1 MRVRLFLILHALL
14 LAAAPLHA
22 AQAVRALAFSPDG
35 KYLAATSAEPNEIG
49 HATVW
54 EMPSGKLVFSHK
66 EPKGIPSVAFAPDG
80 KHLVIGT
87 FTENALVVD
96 TTTWT
101 IARRLAGHGNAARGV
116 AFSHDGKTLAI
127 SSYDGFVKLWETAAW
142 TNTRTLANLHTN
154 WIYTVAIT
162 KDGTTLATGSADDTA
177 KLWDLGTGKNLHT
190 FHHDGLVRRL
200 LFTPDDWHLIYGSW
214 DGSVVIRDRRTGAS
228 LASFDRFGTPYDV
241 ALARDGKVLA
251 FVAGGSARLLAVD
264 LSSATDAMRDNLKR
278 LMKGWDDDDLEV
290 RNRASK
296 QVAALGMPALGEL
309 RRVAKEATDPEIRLR
324 ARLARSAILAPA
336 PLFHFRHLEGE
347 MESVAFA
354 PTGRIVAT
362 GGVQGVVRIW
372 NLEDGREMVVLR
384 QFPAGEA
391 QAPRSKW

>member
-1 MRVRLFLILHALL
+1 MHLRQYLVLQILL

-22 AQAVRALAFSPDG
+22 AQALRALAFSPDG
-35 KYLAATSAEPNEIG
+35 KYLAATSAEPNEVG

-54 EMPSGKLVFSHK
+54 EMPSGKLLFSHK

-96 TTTWT
+96 TTTWA
-101 IARRLAGHGNAARGV
+101 IARRLAGHGNAARGLG
-116 AFSHDGKTLAI
+116 FSHDGKTLAI
-127 SSYDGFVKLWETAAW
+127 SSYDGFVKLWDTAAW
-142 TNTRTLANLHTN
+142 TNTRTLDKLHTN

-190 FHHDGLVRRL
+190 FRHDGLVRRL
-200 LFTPDDWHLIYGSW
+200 LFTPDDRYLIYGSW
-214 DGSVVIRDRRTGAS
+214 DGSVAIRDRRTGAW
-228 LASFDRFGTPYDV
+228 LASFDRFGSPYDV
-241 ALARDGKVLA
+241 ALSLDGKTLA
-251 FVAGGSARLLAVD
+251 FVASSARLLAVD
-264 LSSATDAMRDNLKR
+264 LNPATDALRENLKR
-278 LMKGWDDDDLEV
+278 LMKGWDDDDLEI

-324 ARLARSAILAPA
+324 ARLARSAILAPE

-347 MESVAFA
+347 MESVAFG

-362 GGVQGVVRIW
+362 GGVQGVVRVW

-384 QFPAGEA
+384 QFPTGGA
-391 QAPRSKW
+391 QVPRSKW